1 MWNKEIN
8 MLKHGIL
15 GLLNY
20 GDMTGYEIMT
30 VFRDSLS
37 HFWQAQTS
45 QIYRELTVLEKK
57 GWIVSSPVKQDGK
70 PDKNILSITNQGK
83 EELISWLKEDYVS
96 APVRSSMLMKTFFRG
111 ECSVDENIEFFKEIA
126 EKEIVLPKGKTE
138 VDSVSDEYKQFIE
151 DPLKALYWKFT
162 IEFGEMYETMV
173 QKWCANCIK
182 QLEDIKH
189 EHIGD

>member
-20 GDMTGYEIMT
+20 GDMTGYDIMT

-70 PDKNILSITNQGK
+70 PDKNILSIT
-83 EELISWLKEDYVS
+83 II
-96 APVRSSMLMKTFFRG
+96 F
-111 ECSVDENIEFFKEIA
+111 
-126 EKEIVLPKGKTE
+126 
-138 VDSVSDEYKQFIE
+138 
-151 DPLKALYWKFT
+151 
-162 IEFGEMYETMV
+162 
-173 QKWCANCIK
+173 
-182 QLEDIKH
+182 
-189 EHIGD
+189 